1 MPAKAEVIL
10 RYGPYSA
17 VGLAV
22 EHRTFRLEG
31 LQAVLAKGGHKVVL
45 EKIEEWNVVELMV
58 NEDVVFQ
65 CTITD
70 LEFATLD
77 DSISEMKAA
86 AVAPGLA
93 GPDQSQCPG
102 LFQGQNK
109 RIQREEPAGLQG
121 ALLQ

>member
-70 LEFATLD
+70 LEFEAPYCGPQRRSETTHNRALVTLT
-77 DSISEMKAA
+77 S
-86 AVAPGLA
+86 
-93 GPDQSQCPG
+93 SQT
-102 LFQGQNK
+102 LE
-109 RIQREEPAGLQG
+109 IDEERK
-121 ALLQ
+121 